1 MNIVLS
7 GFGAV
12 GQAAVRVLMNKEK
25 EWERTYGV
33 HIKIT
38 AVLDR
43 SGAVVHS
50 GGLDLKQLLE
60 VKGGTGRVDDG
71 SLPPRNVDQLW
82 ADSQADIFIDA
93 AETDILTGGSGLPLI
108 QSSLKHGVDVV
119 CVSKGALAYAWEDL
133 HELAEASGRSIK
145 YSGAAAAA
153 LPTVD
158 TALYSLAGAEI
169 HTIEGLLN
177 GTSNMI
183 ATRVAAE
190 NITLQEAWE
199 TAKKEGKAEA
209 DPSEDIGGK
218 DTALKMYFLTKACLA
233 KEVTWKS
240 IAVRG
245 LDRLSEA
252 EWKQAEEGKTKWKLV
267 GKAHKTAEGAS
278 VSVAPRLLT
287 AEHPFFHV
295 DGAEKAVLFSTD
307 TMGRVLV
314 SGGESSPT
322 GAAAAAW
329 KDVLQLARERA

>member
-12 GQAAVRVLMNKEK
+12 GQAATHVLMNKAK
-25 EWERTYGV
+25 EWERTYGI

-50 GGLDLKQLLE
+50 SGLDLKQLLQMKAE
-60 VKGGTGRVDDG
+60 TGGVDNG
-71 SLPPRNVDQLW
+71 ALPPRNVDQLW
-82 ADSQADIFIDA
+82 VDSRADIFIDA
-93 AETDILTGGSGLPLI
+93 AETNTLTGGSGLPLI
-108 QSSLKHGVDVV
+108 QSALKHGLDVV
-119 CVSKGALAYAWEDL
+119 CVSKGALAYAWDDL
-133 HELAEASGRSIK
+133 HELAEACGRTIK

-158 TALYSLAGAEI
+158 TALYSLAGAEV

-177 GTSNMI
+177 GTSNLI
-183 ATRVAAE
+183 VTRVAAE
-190 NITLQEAWE
+190 NITLQKAWE

-218 DTALKMYFLTKACLA
+218 DTALKMYFLAKTCLTP
-233 KEVTWKS
+233 EINWKS
-240 IAVRG
+240 ITIRG
-245 LDRLSEA
+245 LDQLSA
-252 EWKQAEEGKTKWKLV
+252 VEWKQAEQGKTKWKLV
-267 GKAHKTAEGAS
+267 GKARKTEQGTT
-278 VSVAPRLLT
+278 VSVEPKLLT

-307 TMGRVLV
+307 TMGTVLV
-314 SGGESSPT
+314 SGGASSPT

-329 KDVLQLARERA
+329 KDVIHLARERA

>member
-12 GQAAVRVLMNKEK
+12 GQAAARVLMNKEK
-25 EWERTYGV
+25 EWKRTYGV

-43 SGAVVHS
+43 SGVAVHS
-50 GGLDLKQLLE
+50 DGLDPEQLLQTKAE
-60 VKGGTGRVDDG
+60 TGRVDDG

-93 AETDILTGGSGLPLI
+93 AETNTLTGGSGLALM
-108 QSSLKHGVDVV
+108 QSALRHGVDVV
-119 CVSKGALAYAWEDL
+119 CVSKGALAFAWDDL
-133 HELAEASGRSIK
+133 HELAEASGRKIK

-158 TALYSLAGAEI
+158 TALYSLAGSEI

-190 NITLQEAWE
+190 HITLQEAWE

-218 DTALKMYFLTKACLA
+218 DTALKMYFLTKACLTP
-233 KEVTWKS
+233 EINWESVT
-240 IAVRG
+240 IRG
-245 LDRLSEA
+245 LDELSDA
-252 EWKQAEEGKTKWKLV
+252 EWKQAEHGKTKWKLV
-267 GKAHKTAEGAS
+267 GKAHKMAQGTV
-278 VSVAPRLLT
+278 VSVEPRLLT

-307 TMGRVLV
+307 TMGSVLV
-314 SGGESSPT
+314 SGGASSPT

-329 KDVLQLARERA
+329 KDVIHLASERA